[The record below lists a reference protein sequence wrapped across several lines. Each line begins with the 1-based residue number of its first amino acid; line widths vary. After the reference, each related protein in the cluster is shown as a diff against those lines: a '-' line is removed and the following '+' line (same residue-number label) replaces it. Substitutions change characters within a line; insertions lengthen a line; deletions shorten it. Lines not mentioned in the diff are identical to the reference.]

1 MSDDATLDEFADSG
15 KTGTNQ
21 EVPPPTELT
30 GVTDDWAN
38 VRLAKVAK
46 SDDGAFVDGPF
57 GSNLKADEMHTEGYA
72 RVIQLQ
78 NIRESEFVDTNHR
91 YISEEKFEELSR
103 HGAEA
108 GDLAIAKMS
117 EPVARA
123 CLLPDIEDQYL
134 VVADCIKLSVDESA
148 HNSQFVMLAL
158 NSRSVWK
165 QAFARSRGSTRKRI
179 NLTQLKEVQIPSPPL
194 SEQRKIATVLH
205 TVDQAIQKT
214 EEIIEQ
220 TKRVKTG
227 VSQHYFED
235 YNTIRREENPKSV
248 EMVELSNLVDFKPG
262 KAWKTDNLS
271 EEGLKVVRISNLTG
285 QKDEYWRYN
294 SDYEERRVIE
304 NGDLLFS
311 WAGMKSSIGVHIY
324 RGEKALLN
332 QHIYNLEPKTSIG
345 RKYLYYYLDYR
356 MSDLYSLSQGGAVQ
370 VHLTKDIIER
380 ILIPKVPAEKQES
393 MVAHLS
399 EIDNALQNEI
409 ARKNRLKRLKRGL
422 MQDLLSGEVRT
433 TDVDIDIPEEVAKYG

>member
-1 MSDDATLDEFADSG
+1 MSEEATLDDFA
-15 KTGTNQ
+15 Q
-21 EVPPPTELT
+21 Q
-30 GVTDDWAN
+30 
-38 VRLAKVAK
+38 
-46 SDDGAFVDGPF
+46 
-57 GSNLKADEMHTEGYA
+57 DE
-72 RVIQLQ
+72 
-78 NIRESEFVDTNHR
+78 D
-91 YISEEKFEELSR
+91 SEEKFNSAQPKINLSR
-103 HGAEA
+103 LEEYISIIKGTKPDRVNDHQH
-108 GDLAIAKMS
+108 DDS
-117 EPVARA
+117 EP
-123 CLLPDIEDQYL
+123 YL
-134 VVADCIKLSVDESA
+134 VVSTLAGEERKFTPDTDGPKATSQDTLMIMDGSKSGRVYRGEDGVIGSTMAAIRPEGANSHYLRYFLES
-148 HNSQFVMLAL
+148 NFERL
-158 NSRSVWK
+158 NSATKGSAVPHTDKDLLRSLEYPVY
-165 QAFARSRGSTRKRI
+165 
-179 NLTQLKEVQIPSPPL
+179 PL
-194 SEQRKIATVLH
+194 PEQRKIATILH

-433 TDVDIDIPEEVAKYG
+433 TDADIDIPEEVAEYG